1 MNPPNIPIGS
11 LSHSSCVSSMES
23 GEKIGMFRSFSHS
36 TAASAWPMTMRPC
49 AKWMTASG
57 PISRRNVRRWRC
69 DETG

>member
-1 MNPPNIPIGS
+1 
-11 LSHSSCVSSMES
+11 MES

-57 PISRRNVRRWRC
+57 PISRRNVRRWRY